1 VITIGIIMIV
11 KGAWSW
17 ISNVAQPSG
26 LNIDPMGIL
35 DILTGLLLLLVFSGV
50 FLFFFA
56 YFGVL
61 LIIKGVYSF
70 VVGLVK

>member
-1 VITIGIIMIV
+1 MIL
-11 KGAWSW
+11 KGGWSW
-17 ISNVAQPSG
+17 ISNVASPQG

-35 DILTGLLLLLVFSGV
+35 DVLAGLILLLVFSGL

-56 YFGVL
+56 YFGIL